1 MRMAWALHVGVRN
14 SHGRW
19 AIRPE
24 VHVGAIGGAGAVDGL
39 ETPLLR
45 LQGGVAVEW
54 TRD

>member
-1 MRMAWALHVGVRN
+1 M
-14 SHGRW
+14 

-24 VHVGAIGGAGAVDGL
+24 VHLGAIGAVDGL